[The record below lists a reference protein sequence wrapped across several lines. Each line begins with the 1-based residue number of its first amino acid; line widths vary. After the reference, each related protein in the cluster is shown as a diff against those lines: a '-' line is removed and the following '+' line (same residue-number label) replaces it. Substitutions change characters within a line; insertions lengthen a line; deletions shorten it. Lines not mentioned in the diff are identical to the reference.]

1 MRAFKLILTVL
12 FAAVAVTA
20 GFVVA
25 AIAALVGVVIFLTTR
40 LLGRSRLKVS
50 SSNVQRRHPTP
61 NKGDAIDVLATEVE
75 SRVSQLPEAAAQ
87 EDRIRV

>member
-50 SSNVQRRHPTP
+50 RSNVQRRHPTP
-61 NKGDAIDVLATEVE
+61 NKADAIDVFATEVE

-87 EDRIRV
+87 ENRIRA